1 MAVYE
6 EEACYLVS
14 SIADSYALAFGQIE
28 RYLPVLISFP
38 YQTGA
43 VDMLVLS
50 FVKETV
56 VSSSRARLSGKL
68 LIYRR
73 SSTGPRTVPRGTPA
87 SICTD
92 DEDFPTTRTRWLFRI
107 RKLSSHDSVLRNPL
121 CRSGVVSTLSL
132 PFKKQ
137 TTKFSSANFKKMLSP
152 GYVILRIQRL
162 ECKQCRSR

>member
-28 RYLPVLISFP
+28 RYLPVFFSFP
-38 YQTGA
+38 YQTGT

-68 LIYRR
+68 LI
-73 SSTGPRTVPRGTPA
+73 
-87 SICTD
+87 
-92 DEDFPTTRTRWLFRI
+92 
-107 RKLSSHDSVLRNPL
+107 
-121 CRSGVVSTLSL
+121 
-132 PFKKQ
+132 
-137 TTKFSSANFKKMLSP
+137 
-152 GYVILRIQRL
+152 
-162 ECKQCRSR
+162 